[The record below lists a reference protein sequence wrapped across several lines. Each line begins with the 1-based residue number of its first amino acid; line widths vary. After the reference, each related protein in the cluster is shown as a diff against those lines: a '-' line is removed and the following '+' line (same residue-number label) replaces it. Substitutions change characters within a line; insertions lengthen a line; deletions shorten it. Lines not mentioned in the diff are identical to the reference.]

1 MGILRSSNERDVT
14 KMGHAGRRERAR
26 RTGKRNK
33 ENGNNFNKELEMNFL
48 IGLRFKLAF
57 VPIFFPDPLAL
68 SSLPVP
74 CFSKIPMKG
83 FSNTI
88 IVIKGNDFRDF
99 GLNKGLINC
108 RFERSLSKTRTNRN
122 AILPFEEVKSM
133 ATVKFISVLK
143 WNMKENET

>member
-1 MGILRSSNERDVT
+1 MGILRSSNEGDVT
-14 KMGHAGRRERAR
+14 KMGNAGRRERAR
-26 RTGKRNK
+26 KTGKRNK

-57 VPIFFPDPLAL
+57 VPIFLFPDPLAL

-83 FSNTI
+83 FLKYNY
-88 IVIKGNDFRDF
+88 IKDKDFRDI
-99 GLNKGLINC
+99 GLDKGLINC
-108 RFERSLSKTRTNRN
+108 RFERSLSKTRTNSN

-143 WNMKENET
+143 WNMKENKT

>member
-14 KMGHAGRRERAR
+14 KMGNAGRRERAR

-33 ENGNNFNKELEMNFL
+33 ENGNKFNKELEMNFV

-57 VPIFFPDPLAL
+57 VPIFLFPDPLAL

-74 CFSKIPMKG
+74 CFSKILMKG
-83 FSNTI
+83 FLKYNY
-88 IVIKGNDFRDF
+88 IKGKDFRDI

-108 RFERSLSKTRTNRN
+108 RFDSLSKTRTNSN

>member
-1 MGILRSSNERDVT
+1 MGILRPSNERDVT
-14 KMGHAGRRERAR
+14 KMGNAGRREWTR

-33 ENGNNFNKELEMNFL
+33 ENGNKFNKELEMNFV

-57 VPIFFPDPLAL
+57 VPIFLFPDPLAL

-83 FSNTI
+83 FLKYNY
-88 IVIKGNDFRDF
+88 IKDKDFRDF

-108 RFERSLSKTRTNRN
+108 RFERSLSKTRTDSN

-133 ATVKFISVLK
+133 ATVKFIWVLK

>member
-1 MGILRSSNERDVT
+1 
-14 KMGHAGRRERAR
+14 
-26 RTGKRNK
+26 
-33 ENGNNFNKELEMNFL
+33 MNFV

-57 VPIFFPDPLAL
+57 VPIFLFPDPLAL

-83 FSNTI
+83 FLKYNY
-88 IVIKGNDFRDF
+88 IKDKDFRNF

-108 RFERSLSKTRTNRN
+108 RFERSLSKTRTNN
-122 AILPFEEVKSM
+122 NDILPFEEVKSM

-143 WNMKENET
+143 WNMKENKT